1 MSLHKDMYS
10 MFTALFIRSQTV
22 DISWQMEEQIVEY
35 LCNGMLLRKKK
46 KWTTDIWSNLEKCQ
60 NHYAK

>member
-1 MSLHKDMYS
+1 MSLHEDMYS

-35 LCNGMLLRKKK
+35 LCNGMLLSKKK
-46 KWTTDIWSNLEKCQ
+46 KWTTDIWSNL
-60 NHYAK
+60 